1 MFSIFI
7 SIEALT
13 HGEKI
18 ITNQWF
24 KKHRDFLRSHDIR
37 LKTVT
42 LQGYVSSNANTSFV
56 TFFILNARALLSVRI
71 KFFDKKLLTT
81 ASVEQH
87 KKKFQ
92 VDLRASDRARLL
104 FTTACHHGPVEFPSR
119 GLDFMDQTDPF
130 DCDCRKLWLS

>member
-1 MFSIFI
+1 M
-7 SIEALT
+7 
-13 HGEKI
+13 EKS
-18 ITNQWF
+18 ITNRWF

-42 LQGYVSSNANTSFV
+42 VEGYASNNANTSFL
-56 TFFILNARALLSVRI
+56 TFFMLNARALLSVRI
-71 KFFDKKLLTT
+71 MFFDKKFLTV

-92 VDLRASDRARLL
+92 VDLRASDCALLL
-104 FTTACHHGPVEFPSR
+104 FTTTNGHHGLVEFLAR
-119 GLDFMDQTDPF
+119 GLDFMDHTDPF